1 MLMGKNIK
9 VECVKMD
16 KNNIELLA
24 SMELLQ
30 RPKVILDLLD
40 KSNLNEEDSQK
51 LQIQLSNMSDLEI
64 EEVFK
69 TILPNIAIAVSK
81 INPNIKTI
89 YNNLKTENSDV
100 KKSIDFQTAMD
111 IAEFVKTN
119 LEIFASIISIL
130 SSLDYLENKNLNVKK
145 G

>member
-1 MLMGKNIK
+1 
-9 VECVKMD
+9 MD